1 MRSRALGG
9 EEKTIQD
16 QVRKLHHL
24 VRFTA
29 PPLELAD
36 IFEKRPDLQLKAG
49 GEETPLEIQ
58 SEGDRLIII
67 VPPADDLCAERML
80 LAHALGHAML
90 HPVPILCEGEWPE
103 EEVFLEEPDEIS
115 EVLRESQAHSFALE
129 LLLPME
135 MVEEHT
141 RIHVT
146 LFMKGE
152 EVESE
157 VDRLVPI
164 FGVPHRAIRARLHL
178 LMERSLRTGAG
189 GLFRND

>member
-1 MRSRALGG
+1 MHG
-9 EEKTIQD
+9 EDKTIQD

-24 VRFTA
+24 VRFTE

-49 GEETPLEIQ
+49 AEDTPLEIQ
-58 SEGDRLIII
+58 SVGDHLIII
-67 VPPADDLCAERML
+67 VPPTDDLCDERML

-103 EEVFLEEPDEIS
+103 EEISLEEPDGAS
-115 EVLRESQAHSFALE
+115 EVVRESQAHSFALE
-129 LLLPME
+129 LLLPIE
-135 MVEEHT
+135 MLEEHT
-141 RIHVT
+141 RIRVT

-157 VDRLVPI
+157 VERLIPI
-164 FGVPHRAIRARLHL
+164 FGAPHDAIRARLHL
-178 LMERSLRTGAG
+178 LLKRSMRPGAG
-189 GLFRND
+189 GLFRKA